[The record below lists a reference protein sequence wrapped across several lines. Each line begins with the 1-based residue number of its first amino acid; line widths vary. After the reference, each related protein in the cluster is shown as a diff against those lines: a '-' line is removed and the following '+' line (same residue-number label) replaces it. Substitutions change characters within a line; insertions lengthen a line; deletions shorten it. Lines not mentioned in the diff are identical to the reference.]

1 MQAHIKDSDAAS
13 DTTDTREGERATIVR
28 DALRCRMA
36 ERTALA
42 QSVAAVARP
51 LILRSDFLPAGRG
64 TECGAAVPAAGLW
77 EHEEVSTV

>member
-51 LILRSDFLPAGRG
+51 LILRSDFLPAGSRVTIANGVRG
-64 TECGAAVPAAGLW
+64 GQGCGVVG
-77 EHEEVSTV
+77 T